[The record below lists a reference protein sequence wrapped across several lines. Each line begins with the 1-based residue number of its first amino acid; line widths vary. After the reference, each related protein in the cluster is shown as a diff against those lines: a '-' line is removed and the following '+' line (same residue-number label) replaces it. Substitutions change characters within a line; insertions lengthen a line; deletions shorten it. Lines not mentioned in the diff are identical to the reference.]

1 MRDRRF
7 AIPDDALR
15 KHYMDAF
22 NFIAKEHRRLERAL
36 TKLADTPAAETEVC
50 QRMFAN
56 IRRDLEI
63 HMKIEE
69 SILYPL
75 LRKQTEMRG
84 GRFSGFSE
92 HDKSR
97 RLLQDLAE
105 LIGSG
110 EQWGERLEELKK
122 IIKEHHDELEQ
133 DLFPVA
139 RGILSQE
146 EIDDLGRRLLTAR
159 EEFNEQIAP

>member
-1 MRDRRF
+1 
-7 AIPDDALR
+7 
-15 KHYMDAF
+15 MDAF

-50 QRMFAN
+50 QRMFTN

-84 GRFSGFSE
+84 EMFSGYSE

-97 RLLQDLAE
+97 RLLQYMAE

-110 EQWGERLEELKK
+110 EQWGERLEELQK
-122 IIKEHHDELEQ
+122 IITEHHDELEQ